1 MPTTPRNKAGTRP
14 PRGPGKTS
22 GSRSATASAATTH
35 AVSKRT
41 PAPMRDQVMAFKREQ
56 ILLEAGELFYE
67 LGYQRTTLE
76 MVAKR
81 LGVTKPFIYYH
92 FKDKAEIL
100 AEISKRGISN
110 GNDVMRLSLAGSGTA
125 STRLYEASKAIVR
138 TVLHSQHHT
147 AIFFREQKNY
157 DPAMREQLETLHREF
172 DELLSRLLEEGVAR
186 GEFRI
191 ADIRLCSLAI
201 GGMVNW
207 AYTWYRESGRLSVEE
222 LCEGM
227 AQLVLQMVG
236 AAKP

>member
-1 MPTTPRNKAGTRP
+1 VRGDRYDAGDDPLLLPLMATTPRKKSVGARP
-14 PRGPGKTS
+14 APRSSKGP
-22 GSRSATASAATTH
+22 R
-35 AVSKRT
+35 
-41 PAPMRDQVMAFKREQ
+41 APMRDQVMAFKREQ

-67 LGYQRTTLE
+67 HGYQRTTLE

-110 GNDVMRLSLAGSGTA
+110 GNDVMRQSLAGTGTA
-125 STRLYEASKAIVR
+125 SERLYEASKAIVR
-138 TVLHSQHHT
+138 TVLHSQHYT

-157 DPAMREQLETLHREF
+157 DPEMREQLETLHREF

-227 AQLVLQMVG
+227 ARLVLQMVG
-236 AAKP
+236 ATSP